1 MNLGDFCVSC
11 GSCTNLTVA
20 WMLHV
25 TAHVSGDDIVNT
37 SELFEDR
44 FDTPEAACAKG
55 GDREWFFR
63 HVLKI
68 GFDLEQANA
77 LD

>member
-1 MNLGDFCVSC
+1 L
-11 GSCTNLTVA
+11 
-20 WMLHV
+20 
-25 TAHVSGDDIVNT
+25 NT
-37 SELFEDR
+37 FELFKDR
-44 FDTPEAACAKG
+44 FNTPKAACAKG